1 MELLRDL
8 TELAAPGRAREKVVL
23 TIGAF
28 DGVHVAHRALISGAV
43 MSAREQQAKS
53 VVLSFDPHPDTV
65 VKPNHPPMIYLTD
78 LEDKAQLVSEIGAD
92 VLIIQPFTP
101 EFARIPAQEFI
112 DLLLKVA
119 HIIEIQ
125 VGEDFVFGYKAQGN
139 VSWLRQ
145 VGHAHGF
152 HVKALAP
159 LEVDNEIVSS
169 TRIRAM
175 LASGEVDR
183 AARLLNRAYRLKGTV
198 VHAHQRGR
206 LIGFPTA
213 NMAIPAQFAV
223 PGNGVYATMTTI
235 YGMEGEG
242 QPRRSVT
249 NVGVRPTF
257 DNGERSVETFILDY
271 SGDLYDKTIRV
282 EFIKKLRDERKF
294 SGIEEIR
301 AQLGRDVEQARAILD
316 ESGRD

>member
-8 TELAAPGRAREKVVL
+8 NELAAPGRPKEKVVL

-28 DGVHVAHRALISGAV
+28 DGVHIAHRALIAGAV
-43 MSAREQQAKS
+43 MEARESGARA

-65 VKPNHPPMIYLTD
+65 VKPDKPPMIYLTD
-78 LEDKAQLVSEIGAD
+78 VEDKAQLIAEIGAD
-92 VLIIQPFTP
+92 ILIVQPFTVD
-101 EFARIPAQEFI
+101 FARKTAQEFL
-112 DLLLKVA
+112 DQLLNLME
-119 HIIEIQ
+119 IREIQ

-139 VSWLRQ
+139 VEWLRQ
-145 VGHAHGF
+145 AGHRHGF
-152 HVKALAP
+152 KVKALAP
-159 LEVDNEIVSS
+159 LEIDNETVSS
-169 TRIRAM
+169 TRIRNWLTNGAVDE
-175 LASGEVDR
+175 AS
-183 AARLLNRAYRLKGTV
+183 RLLNRTYSLKGVV
-198 VHAHQRGR
+198 VHGNQRGR

-213 NMAIPAQFAV
+213 NLAVPAQFCV
-223 PGNGVYATMTTI
+223 PGNGVYATITTI

-242 QPRRSVT
+242 KPRPSVT

-271 SGDLYDKTIRV
+271 SADLYGKIIRV

-301 AQLGRDVEQARAILD
+301 AQLGRDVENARAVLAKAA
-316 ESGRD
+316 RD